1 MRNTYFEVVSKD
13 LLLLSKRNRMA
24 FAETNKVPKT
34 KSISLV
40 FIVLSK
46 LKRMKLTIEM
56 TNGNRFFR
64 LTNLQNSRT
73 PKIKKIPKSNKKL
86 LLEYKVANT
95 KIST

>member
-1 MRNTYFEVVSKD
+1 
-13 LLLLSKRNRMA
+13 MA

-56 TNGNRFFR
+56 TNGDRFFR

-73 PKIKKIPKSNKKL
+73 AKIKKIPKSNKKL